1 VPNKVKSNYTVG
13 YEAEHDMMKSHYTA
27 AEEFRRLRS
36 RAAFQEFLARFT
48 GQSTELLSYEEVRQ
62 KLRASGVTSESI
74 QEVPLKAIVGS
85 VGRYTDFTRT
95 FLPRRDSDMDRWV
108 RIMIATHGIAG
119 LPPVELLLIDEVY
132 FVSDGHHRVS
142 VANEIGAATIQAY
155 VTEIRSEIPLSAD
168 VSKEDLILKAE
179 YADFLNLTQ
188 ITKLRPEAELSV
200 STAGQYRKLLEH
212 IHVHRYFMGLDLD
225 REIPFS
231 EAATHW
237 YDIVYLP
244 IAILVRDMG
253 ILFDFPERTEA
264 DLYLWISKHR
274 AEISEKLNW
283 DVNYEEVALDLV
295 KQKEPRW
302 RQMISRLGGNV
313 IDVEMPVEVYV
324 DSGKA
329 KETLIGWIAPGGR
342 NLFNDILVPIS
353 GQEVSWIALDQ
364 ALSIAGRED
373 GRVLGLHVIS
383 EDIESDEVQIG
394 DVEDGFYWR
403 CGEKDIAGSFATD
416 QGPIAQTICERAR
429 WADLIVIK
437 LQYPPGSSALS
448 RFSSGMAKMIR
459 QCSRPI
465 LVVAGDVSE
474 LHKPLLL
481 WDDSKYSELALL
493 VAVYVAGQWDL
504 PIVVLSGKDDEKNST
519 EKIRSLIDSLAPD
532 NLSVTY
538 RNGDIGST
546 EEILGTANDNSC
558 DWVISPGYGSSA
570 LKEIVL
576 GTTLDEL
583 LGRATIPVLICQ

>member
-1 VPNKVKSNYTVG
+1 
-13 YEAEHDMMKSHYTA
+13 MMKSHYTA

-36 RAAFQEFLARFT
+36 RAAFQEFVARFT
-48 GQSTELLSYEEVRQ
+48 GQPTELLSYEEVRQ

-95 FLPRRDSDMDRWV
+95 FLPRRNSDMDRWV
-108 RIMIATHGIAG
+108 RIMVATDGLAG

-142 VANEIGAATIQAY
+142 VANEIGSDTIQAY

-168 VSKEDLILKAE
+168 VSREDLILKAE
-179 YADFLNLTQ
+179 YADFLNATQ
-188 ITKLRPEAELSV
+188 FTKLRPEADLTV

-225 REIPFS
+225 REISFS

-237 YDIVYLP
+237 YDKIYLP

-283 DVNYEEVALDLV
+283 DVNYEVVALDLV

-302 RQMISRLGGNV
+302 RQMMARLGGIV
-313 IDVEMPVEVYV
+313 IDVDSPVEISA

-329 KETLIGWIAPGGR
+329 KDTLVGRKAPGGR

-353 GQEVSWIALDQ
+353 GQEISWIALDQ

-383 EDIESDEVQIG
+383 EDIEGDEVQIG
-394 DVEDGFYWR
+394 DVEGGFYWR
-403 CGEKDIAGSFATD
+403 CGEKDIAGSFAID
-416 QGPIAQTICERAR
+416 QGPIAQTICKRGR
-429 WADLIVIK
+429 WADLIVVK

-465 LVVAGDVSE
+465 LAVAGEVSE
-474 LHKPLLL
+474 LSKPLLL

-493 VAVYVAGQWDL
+493 VAVYVAGQWNL
-504 PIVVLSGKDDEKNST
+504 PVVVLTGEDDENNST
-519 EKIRSLIDSLAPD
+519 TRIHWLIDSLAPE

-538 RNGDIGST
+538 RNGDISST
-546 EEILGTANDNSC
+546 QEILRAAGDNSC
-558 DWVISPGYGSSA
+558 DWIISPGYGSSA

-576 GTTLDEL
+576 GTTLDDL
-583 LGRATIPVLICQ
+583 LGRANIPLLICQ

>member
-1 VPNKVKSNYTVG
+1 
-13 YEAEHDMMKSHYTA
+13 
-27 AEEFRRLRS
+27 
-36 RAAFQEFLARFT
+36 
-48 GQSTELLSYEEVRQ
+48 
-62 KLRASGVTSESI
+62 
-74 QEVPLKAIVGS
+74 
-85 VGRYTDFTRT
+85 
-95 FLPRRDSDMDRWV
+95 
-108 RIMIATHGIAG
+108 
-119 LPPVELLLIDEVY
+119 
-132 FVSDGHHRVS
+132 
-142 VANEIGAATIQAY
+142 
-155 VTEIRSEIPLSAD
+155 
-168 VSKEDLILKAE
+168 
-179 YADFLNLTQ
+179 
-188 ITKLRPEAELSV
+188 
-200 STAGQYRKLLEH
+200 
-212 IHVHRYFMGLDLD
+212 
-225 REIPFS
+225 
-231 EAATHW
+231 
-237 YDIVYLP
+237 
-244 IAILVRDMG
+244 
-253 ILFDFPERTEA
+253 
-264 DLYLWISKHR
+264 
-274 AEISEKLNW
+274 
-283 DVNYEEVALDLV
+283 
-295 KQKEPRW
+295 
-302 RQMISRLGGNV
+302 
-313 IDVEMPVEVYV
+313 
-324 DSGKA
+324 
-329 KETLIGWIAPGGR
+329 
-342 NLFNDILVPIS
+342 
-353 GQEVSWIALDQ
+353 
-364 ALSIAGRED
+364 
-373 GRVLGLHVIS
+373 
-383 EDIESDEVQIG
+383 IG

>member
-1 VPNKVKSNYTVG
+1 MPNKVKSNYTVG

-383 EDIESDEVQIG
+383 EDIE
-394 DVEDGFYWR
+394 
-403 CGEKDIAGSFATD
+403 
-416 QGPIAQTICERAR
+416 
-429 WADLIVIK
+429 
-437 LQYPPGSSALS
+437 
-448 RFSSGMAKMIR
+448 
-459 QCSRPI
+459 
-465 LVVAGDVSE
+465 
-474 LHKPLLL
+474 
-481 WDDSKYSELALL
+481 
-493 VAVYVAGQWDL
+493 
-504 PIVVLSGKDDEKNST
+504 
-519 EKIRSLIDSLAPD
+519 
-532 NLSVTY
+532 
-538 RNGDIGST
+538 
-546 EEILGTANDNSC
+546 
-558 DWVISPGYGSSA
+558 
-570 LKEIVL
+570 
-576 GTTLDEL
+576 
-583 LGRATIPVLICQ
+583 

>member
-1 VPNKVKSNYTVG
+1 
-13 YEAEHDMMKSHYTA
+13 MMKSHYTA